1 MGQNSQNAKSKE
13 AEQPYYGGQSS
24 SIQPPP
30 SYTVINDADAD
41 LSGYNSRANT
51 QPQQRQSSADDD
63 FDIDALMPSIPTGFK
78 GNNNDDDQ
86 PDNAGAGGGDFDD
99 LEARFANLKK

>member
-1 MGQNSQNAKSKE
+1 MIRFFIFEISYSKYHFPSQNFLIC
-13 AEQPYYGGQSS
+13 QSNGN
-24 SIQPPP
+24 P
-30 SYTVINDADAD
+30 
-41 LSGYNSRANT
+41 
-51 QPQQRQSSADDD
+51 QPQQRQSNADED

-86 PDNAGAGGGDFDD
+86 PGNAGGGDFDD